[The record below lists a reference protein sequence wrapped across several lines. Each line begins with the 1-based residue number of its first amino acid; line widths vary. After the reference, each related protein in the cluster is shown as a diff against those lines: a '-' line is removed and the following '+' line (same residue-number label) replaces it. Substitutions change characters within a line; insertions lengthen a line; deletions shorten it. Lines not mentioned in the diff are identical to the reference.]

1 MSNVFP
7 AVGHKYLVD
16 FKADDG
22 GGGFKVQLDFH
33 SETSM
38 TYTGVKPNGDLDHG
52 NVETVTI
59 KVDPIRDRL
68 FLVTWTEKTGA
79 VIVHLEDY
87 KEYRIITNYVDPG
100 PPPKLMIFRGPM
112 KKIS

>member
-1 MSNVFP
+1 MAVGFP
-7 AVGHKYLVD
+7 GVGHKYLVD

-22 GGGFKVQLDFH
+22 SGGFKTQLDFH

-38 TYTGVKPNGDLDHG
+38 TYTGFKANGDLDPG

-59 KVDPIRDRL
+59 KVDPIRDML
-68 FLVTWTEKTGA
+68 FLVTWTEKEGA

-87 KEYRIITNYVDPG
+87 KENRIITNYVDPG

-112 KKIS
+112 KEIS

>member
-1 MSNVFP
+1 MSDVFP

-22 GGGFKVQLDFH
+22 NGGFKVQLDFH

-38 TYTGVKPNGDLDHG
+38 TYTGVKANGDLDPS
-52 NVETVTI
+52 NVETVVI
-59 KVDPIRDRL
+59 KVDPIRDML
-68 FLVTWTEKTGA
+68 FLVTWTEKEGA

-100 PPPKLMIFRGPM
+100 PPPKLTIYRGPM
-112 KKIS
+112 KQIS

>member
-1 MSNVFP
+1 MSDGFP

-16 FKADDG
+16 FKADG
-22 GGGFKVQLDFH
+22 GSGGFKVQLDFH

-38 TYTGVKPNGDLDHG
+38 TYTGVKSDGTLGD
-52 NVETVTI
+52 NSETVII
-59 KVDPIRDRL
+59 KVDPIRDML
-68 FLVTWTEKTGA
+68 FLVTWTEKEGA

-100 PPPKLMIFRGPM
+100 PPPKLTIYRGPM
-112 KKIS
+112 TQVS

>member
-1 MSNVFP
+1 MSDGFP
-7 AVGHKYLVD
+7 GVGHKYLVD

-22 GGGFKVQLDFH
+22 SGGFKTQLDFH

-38 TYTGVKPNGDLDHG
+38 TYTGVKANGELDPG

-59 KVDPIRDRL
+59 KIDPLRDML
-68 FLVTWTEKTGA
+68 FLVTWTEKEGA

-87 KEYRIITNYVDPG
+87 KENRIITNYVDPG

-112 KKIS
+112 KEVS